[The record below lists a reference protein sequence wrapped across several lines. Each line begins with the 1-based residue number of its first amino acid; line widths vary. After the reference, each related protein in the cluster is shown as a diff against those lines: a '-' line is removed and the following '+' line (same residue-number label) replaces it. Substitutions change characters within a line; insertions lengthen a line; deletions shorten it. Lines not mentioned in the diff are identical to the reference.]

1 VALPHACGNDNPSP
15 RGRKWLFE
23 ADRLLHPYVLRS
35 SGAIEQGQCRGDHG
49 EGPDQTTADDEVV
62 RHAGGRSVK
71 PNWER
76 KNKSEAT
83 KPVMAEAT
91 EITSSGPAVS
101 KATIR

>member
-1 VALPHACGNDNPSP
+1 MP
-15 RGRKWLFE
+15 
-23 ADRLLHPYVLRS
+23 
-35 SGAIEQGQCRGDHG
+35 
-49 EGPDQTTADDEVV
+49 
-62 RHAGGRSVK
+62 GGRSVK